1 MPNLNS
7 THEEADGHVL
17 LHAEHTA
24 NEGYEAVM
32 IRSGDTDVFIM
43 CLGFHDRIMVKFFF
57 KCGTQ
62 ICMRVPDIGKSAS
75 TLSENVGR
83 VMIGLHTFTGCDTVS
98 AFAGKGKVSA
108 FQIISANRHT
118 QETFLQL

>member
-1 MPNLNS
+1 MNCEDKCYKITSEGSHEVPNLNS

-43 CLGFHDRIMVKFFF
+43 CLGFHDRIMAKLFP
-57 KCGTQ
+57 KCVT
-62 ICMRVPDIGKSAS
+62 K
-75 TLSENVGR
+75 
-83 VMIGLHTFTGCDTVS
+83 
-98 AFAGKGKVSA
+98 
-108 FQIISANRHT
+108 ISM
-118 QETFLQL
+118 